1 MSDQKLSGM
10 LVKPDKS
17 LEFFWEGQSYGSVLP
32 EEMIDAVLEASE
44 IDKKK
49 MEEEKWKN

>member
-1 MSDQKLSGM
+1 MSDQKISGM

-17 LEFFWEGQSYGSVLP
+17 LEFFWEGQSYGSVVP

-44 IDKKK
+44 HKAKERK
-49 MEEEKWKN
+49 ES